1 MSLKQHGHFK
11 LNSACDYLARAV
23 ALYRRRILP
32 RKVSAAA
39 KSTMGS
45 RENGTSPSEMQTP
58 RLGRVSSWFQ
68 QLFSFACQYA
78 APQFDHGGYVHDL
91 SAMNCAAEKQHEYK
105 PQRLELGA
113 AEVIGGKQKMHEQS
127 GKMKHTTCG
136 IRHGDRC
143 RGKAV
148 RLASFTITPY
158 REQIIATHI
167 AAAHRS
173 GMLPSGNAARFLGVL
188 RTSNDQLA
196 LRELGAE
203 WSRRQAAAVRV
214 AATSV
219 RSRGPKSPLAD
230 RTSSSVSPA

>member
-1 MSLKQHGHFK
+1 MVLWRWVLRLVRMLKLVLLWMMIVMTLCCVSIQVILWFLFDHHRWVPRVHG
-11 LNSACDYLARAV
+11 
-23 ALYRRRILP
+23 
-32 RKVSAAA
+32 
-39 KSTMGS
+39 
-45 RENGTSPSEMQTP
+45 SPVVIHGCAFSVHAPGEAP
-58 RLGRVSSWFQ
+58 GRLGGGSGAATVSPDTGCSHT
-68 QLFSFACQYA
+68 FA
-78 APQFDHGGYVHDL
+78 
-91 SAMNCAAEKQHEYK
+91 
-105 PQRLELGA
+105 QRLELGA